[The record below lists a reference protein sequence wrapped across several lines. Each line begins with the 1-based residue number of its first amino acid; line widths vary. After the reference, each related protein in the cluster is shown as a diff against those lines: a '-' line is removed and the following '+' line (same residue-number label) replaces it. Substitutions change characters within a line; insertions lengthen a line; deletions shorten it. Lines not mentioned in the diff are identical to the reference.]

1 MPEPSPRPSFLQRLR
16 WAALAAD
23 SWLDHAVY
31 VSIQAVRAGLEGLY
45 VFSNRFH
52 VSGWRRVG
60 VELACDGLTFGV
72 AGAILALALAIPAFH
87 ETGDDWL
94 QRSDIAV
101 TFLDRYGEP
110 IGQRGIRHNDTVELA
125 EMPDYV
131 VKAVLATEDRRFYE
145 HFGIDVIGTFRAV
158 AANAEANGVVQGGSS
173 ITQQLAKN
181 LFLSNERTLERKI
194 KEAYLAL
201 WIECHLSKDEIL
213 KLYLDRAYM
222 GGGAFGIE
230 AASRYYFGKS
240 VRDVS
245 LPEAAMLAGLF
256 KAPSKYAPTSNL
268 AAARARANQV
278 LTNMVEAGFLTEGQV
293 YGARRNPATPVD
305 RTASQSPDYYLD
317 WAYGQVTDLV
327 DDGKLGN
334 DKTFVVKTAHDPA
347 IQKVAENAIETMLR
361 EHGADYNA
369 HQAAMVVME
378 TDGAVR
384 AMVGGRDYSQSQFN
398 RATDALRQPGSSFK
412 PFVYTTALMNGFRP
426 EFGGRR
432 FAHLHQELVPAELWP
447 LLLRAGDADARR

>member
-1 MPEPSPRPSFLQRLR
+1 VPEPASRRSFLQRLR
-16 WAALAAD
+16 NAALAID

-31 VSIQAVRAGLEGLY
+31 VSIQGLKAAFEGLY
-45 VFSNRFH
+45 AFSNRFH
-52 VSGWRRVG
+52 VSGWRWVG
-60 VELACDGLTFGV
+60 VELACDGLTFGL
-72 AGAILALALAIPAFH
+72 AGAVLALALAIPAFK
-87 ETGDDWL
+87 ETGPDWL
-94 QRSDIAV
+94 QRSEIAV
-101 TFLDRYGEP
+101 TFLDRYGDP
-110 IGQRGIRHNDTVELA
+110 IGQRGIRHNDTVELN

-181 LFLSNERTLERKI
+181 VFLSNERTLERKI

-222 GGGAFGIE
+222 GGGSFGIE
-230 AASRYYFGKS
+230 AAAHYYFGKS

-245 LPEAAMLAGLF
+245 LAEAAMLAGLF
-256 KAPSKYAPTSNL
+256 KAPSKYAPTNNL

-278 LTNMVEAGFLTEGQV
+278 LTNMVEAGFLSEGQV

-317 WAYGQVTDLV
+317 WAYDQISDMVDEGQLTGDT
-327 DDGKLGN
+327 
-334 DKTFVVKTAHDPA
+334 TFVVKTAHDPA
-347 IQKVAENAIETMLR
+347 IQRSPRTPSSRCCASTAPSTM
-361 EHGADYNA
+361 
-369 HQAAMVVME
+369 
-378 TDGAVR
+378 
-384 AMVGGRDYSQSQFN
+384 
-398 RATDALRQPGSSFK
+398 PI
-412 PFVYTTALMNGFRP
+412 
-426 EFGGRR
+426 RR
-432 FAHLHQELVPAELWP
+432 RW
-447 LLLRAGDADARR
+447 